1 MGVNLLT
8 GALFVAAAVSFWWDG
23 TGPAALAQDP
33 LNLTYLMLACGT
45 VALAL
50 ALAQGLCGWEPARRA
65 LRWLG
70 AKWMIFLY
78 VHPALTI
85 VLERWGIAPR
95 TLSQAILAAGSVAG
109 AGLVASVLAP
119 LKPLFRESWPWV
131 VLLAVILMVA
141 VLPGLSPEAGAVIG
155 GLTGLVFAAYY
166 GALASCVAS
175 VRPVEWLWP
184 ASKATEPDRLRNR
197 LVRLAVVLT
206 LLALPEIVRALGGRS
221 HEGQHASGGPSQARS
236 GSRVPEN
243 PGAGKVEK
251 KERRPSD

>member
-1 MGVNLLT
+1 LGVNLLT

-23 TGPAALAQDP
+23 VGPSAMAQDP

-78 VHPALTI
+78 IHSTLTI
-85 VLERWGIAPR
+85 VLERWAIAPR

-109 AGLVASVLAP
+109 AGLLASVLEP
-119 LKPLFRESWPWV
+119 LKPLFREPWLWV
-131 VLLAVILMVA
+131 VLLAVILVVA

-155 GLTGLVFAAYY
+155 GLTGLFFAAYY

-175 VRPVEWLWP
+175 VRPLESLWH
-184 ASKATEPDRLRNR
+184 ASKATEPDRLLNR

-206 LLALPEIVRALGGRS
+206 LLALPEIVRALSGRS
-221 HEGQHASGGPSQARS
+221 HEGQHASGGPPHARS
-236 GSRVPEN
+236 GSHVPEN
-243 PGAGKVEK
+243 PGAGRVEK
-251 KERRPSD
+251 KERRPSG